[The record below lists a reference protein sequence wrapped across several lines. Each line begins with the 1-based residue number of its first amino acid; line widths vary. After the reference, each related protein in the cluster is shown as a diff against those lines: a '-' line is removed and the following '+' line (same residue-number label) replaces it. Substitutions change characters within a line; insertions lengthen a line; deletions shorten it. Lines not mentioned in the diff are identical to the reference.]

1 MQYVG
6 WTDDAERKGGQQ
18 RFEDIVLALPDEE
31 YEYGSRELGRDK
43 EGVGLRG
50 RRSEL

>member
-31 YEYGSRELGRDK
+31 YEYGSRELG
-43 EGVGLRG
+43 
-50 RRSEL
+50 